1 MQEHMI
7 LANLSID
14 ETKEHIAKLQE
25 SVGRPA
31 RGKLCAYLE
40 AKVQAMER
48 EVFTLKD
55 LVLPE
60 LPAPGSIADLEQND
74 DRHKRRATKPEDA
87 VMATTVTKAENMELV
102 NRLTTACAEIR
113 NQMRKKQASTEPL
126 VLRNQRATKKVGKLR
141 LARSLQARYKFSD
154 ERLGNVSISL
164 SAREAVLAFA

>member
-1 MQEHMI
+1 MI

-14 ETKEHIAKLQE
+14 ETKAQIAKLQE
-25 SVGRPA
+25 TVGRPA
-31 RGKLCAYLE
+31 REKLGAYLE

-60 LPAPGSIADLEQND
+60 PPAPGSIADLKQND

-102 NRLTTACAEIR
+102 NRLTIAFAEIM

-126 VLRNQRATKKVGKLR
+126 VLRNLRAKKKVGKLR
-141 LARSLQARYKFSD
+141 LARPLQARYKFSD

>member
-1 MQEHMI
+1 MI

-14 ETKEHIAKLQE
+14 ETKAQIAKLQE
-25 SVGRPA
+25 TVGRPA
-31 RGKLCAYLE
+31 REKLGVYLE

-87 VMATTVTKAENMELV
+87 VMATTVSKAENMELV
-102 NRLTTACAEIR
+102 NRLTTAFAEIR
-113 NQMRKKQASTEPL
+113 NQMRKKPASAEPL
-126 VLRNQRATKKVGKLR
+126 VLRNLRAKKKAWGLR
-141 LARSLQARYKFSD
+141 LARPPQARNKFSD